1 MSGLKKGAT
10 LHHGDYIIERIIGQG
25 GFGITYL
32 AYDRNLDLY
41 VAIKELFPHNFCRRE
56 DDTNRMM
63 PGTESNAEYIEKLK
77 SKFLKEARNIAKFN
91 HPGIIRVMTAF
102 EENNTAYYVMEYLDR
117 GSLSDLL
124 AKNDRPLPPRQAVE
138 YIKKVAEALQY
149 LHDKHINHLDI
160 KPGNIMLN
168 ANNEPVLIDFGL
180 AKRYDHSGNQ
190 TSSTLLGLSHG
201 YAPLEQYTDGGVSNF
216 KASTDIYSLAATL
229 YKLLSNEEPPSAVD
243 LVQTGLTFPATVPAS
258 LQPVITHAMRSRPE
272 DRPATLAAFLAELNA
287 ATLVSPSAIGTTSHI
302 EETQVTPI
310 GGESEELPISGGT
323 PTMVD
328 FPEGNNDI
336 NSTPPTPPKGNN
348 SNWKP
353 GGVWVIIF
361 IIILIILINL
371 SLIKRCNGGSSY
383 EYDSDSTIYD
393 SMPIDSVPFEAV
405 PAEELTAPADVYPM
419 SDELEPK

>member
-10 LHHGDYIIERIIGQG
+10 LHHGDYIIESIIGQG

-124 AKNDRPLPPRQAVE
+124 AKNDRPLPPGQAVE

-201 YAPLEQYTDGGVSNF
+201 YAPLEQYTDGGVSIF

-258 LQPVITHAMRSRPE
+258 LQPVITHSMRSRPE
-272 DRPATLAAFLAELNA
+272 DRPATLAAFLAELDD
-287 ATLVSPSAIGTTSHI
+287 ATLSSSSIGTSTTHI
-302 EETQVTPI
+302 EEAEVTPI
-310 GGESEELPISGGT
+310 GGESEGSPISGGT
-323 PTMVD
+323 PTKID
-328 FPEGNNDI
+328 LRKGNKDKNSEPPE
-336 NSTPPTPPKGNN
+336 PPKDDNN
-348 SNWKP
+348 IWKSGCISGVIYIVAVLCLYLIAKSCS
-353 GGVWVIIF
+353 GGP
-361 IIILIILINL
+361 NL
-371 SLIKRCNGGSSY
+371 EPDSTSLDSFPY
-383 EYDSDSTIYD
+383 EEIAIPVTSDSDTNW
-393 SMPIDSVPFEAV
+393 VLEAVV
-405 PAEELTAPADVYPM
+405 PAEY
-419 SDELEPK
+419 